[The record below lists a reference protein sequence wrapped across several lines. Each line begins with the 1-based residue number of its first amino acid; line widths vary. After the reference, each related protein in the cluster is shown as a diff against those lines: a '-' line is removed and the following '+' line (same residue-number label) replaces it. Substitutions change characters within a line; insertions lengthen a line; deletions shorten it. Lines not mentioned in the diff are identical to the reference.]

1 MVVIKG
7 HIPEDL
13 ERNFRRKA
21 MERYGYSKGAIS
33 KALEKAI
40 QLWLEQET
48 DETEQER
55 INNEAYARLKNEIF
69 RGYFGKYVAMENG
82 EIVASGES
90 LRDVWLPPRRK
101 ASHRLV
107 FKVGEEYPRS
117 VRLGWRVL
125 RSPSGHTDK

>member
-7 HIPEDL
+7 QISEDL
-13 ERNFRRKA
+13 EKNFRRKA
-21 MERYGYSKGAIS
+21 MERYGYSKGSIS

-55 INNEAYARLKNEIF
+55 INNEAYDRLKNEIF
-69 RGYFGKYVAMENG
+69 RDYFGKYVAIANG

-90 LRDVWLPPRRK
+90 LSDVWLPLKGK

-117 VRLGWRVL
+117 VRLGWKVSRC
-125 RSPSGHTDK
+125 PSGHTGK